1 MINKKI
7 ISVGAGII
15 AGAIGGKVLNS
26 KLAKKAAVSTVVGGL
41 KVKESIDKT
50 VENIRIS
57 AEDVIAE
64 AKDVKEREEKEEA
77 KKNDEMDIEK
87 VAEEQEEKT
96 EEKVEDKKKEENK

>member
-7 ISVGAGII
+7 ISIGAGII

-50 VENIRIS
+50 VENIRVS
-57 AEDVIAE
+57 
-64 AKDVKEREEKEEA
+64 
-77 KKNDEMDIEK
+77 
-87 VAEEQEEKT
+87 
-96 EEKVEDKKKEENK
+96 

>member
-7 ISVGAGII
+7 ISIGAGII

-50 VENIRIS
+50 VENIRVS

-64 AKDVKEREEKEEA
+64 AKYVKEREEKEEA
-77 KKNDEMDIEK
+77 KKNDEMDIDK

-96 EEKVEDKKKEENK
+96 EEKVEDKKEEENK